1 LSLEIIQ
8 REIEGIYVLALRGR
22 LVLGEESVGFR
33 KTVENLL
40 SSGSTRL
47 VVNLEQVN
55 YIDSA
60 GLGAL
65 IEGHRTTNAQGG
77 RLKLSNLRPNFTQ
90 ALQYA
95 HLLSIFDTFVT
106 ERAAVESFLAHCER
120 HGSYLGPS
128 PCPKCSR

>member
-1 LSLEIIQ
+1 LEIIQ
-8 REIEGIYVLALRGR
+8 REIEGICVLALRGR

-33 KTVENLL
+33 KTVENIL
-40 SSGSTRL
+40 SSGITRL
-47 VVNLEQVN
+47 VINLEQVN

-65 IEGHRTTNAQGG
+65 IEVHRTTNAQGG

-90 ALQYA
+90 ALQHA
-95 HLLSIFDTFVT
+95 RLLSIFDTFLT
-106 ERAAVESFLAHCER
+106 ERAAVESFLAQCER
-120 HGSYLGPS
+120 HGSYLGPP